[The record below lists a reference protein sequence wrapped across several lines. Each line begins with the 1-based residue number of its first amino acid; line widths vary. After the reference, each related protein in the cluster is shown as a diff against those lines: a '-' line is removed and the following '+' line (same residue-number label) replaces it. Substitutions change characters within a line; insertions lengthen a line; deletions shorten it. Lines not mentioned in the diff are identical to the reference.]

1 MRGCPSTARAGTP
14 IPRHRRSRSWGRP
27 LAWPPPFDQGPAR
40 HGHPPLAPPAVRFR
54 ERIEAANARCAHDR
68 RRVLESC
75 PRPAAGPCGGKPMD
89 ERTEVRT
96 DAAPRGTGAYSQAI
110 RAGDFVFI
118 SGQGPLD
125 PSTLEVV
132 GTTVEEQTEATLRN
146 LETIARAAG
155 WPLGDIVKVSAFLSS
170 IDLFAGFNATYERV
184 FDTLPRPA
192 RTTTGAEL
200 RNILVEIDA
209 VLYLPER

>member
-1 MRGCPSTARAGTP
+1 
-14 IPRHRRSRSWGRP
+14 
-27 LAWPPPFDQGPAR
+27 
-40 HGHPPLAPPAVRFR
+40 
-54 ERIEAANARCAHDR
+54 
-68 RRVLESC
+68 
-75 PRPAAGPCGGKPMD
+75 MD
-89 ERTEVRT
+89 ERNEVRT
-96 DAAPRGTGAYSQAI
+96 DEAPRGTGAYSQAI

-125 PSTLEVV
+125 PGTLEIF

-146 LETIARAAG
+146 LGAIARAAG
-155 WPLGDIVKVSAFLSS
+155 GSLSDVVKVSAFLSS
-170 IDLFAGFNATYERV
+170 IDLFAGFNATYERM